1 MSDNVF
7 YSIITIFF
15 MIIYFML
22 LFTVVFDL
30 FRRDMSGWWKALWF
44 LLLLAIPFFSLLVYV
59 IAYGRGMATRNQEMA
74 IAAQKQQADYIRS
87 VADTGSA
94 TDQISKAQEL
104 LNAGAITQDEFNAL
118 KQKALS

>member
-1 MSDNVF
+1 MTDNVF

-44 LLLLAIPFFSLLVYV
+44 LFLLIIPFFSLLIYV
-59 IAYGRGMATRNQEMA
+59 IVYGRGMAHRNQEMA
-74 IAAQKQQADYIRS
+74 LAAQKQQADYIRS
-87 VADTGSA
+87 VADTGTP
-94 TDQISKAQEL
+94 TDQIGKAQEL
-104 LNAGAITQDEFNAL
+104 LNSGAITQDEFNAL

>member
-44 LLLLAIPFFSLLVYV
+44 VFLLVIPFFSLLVYV

-74 IAAQKQQADYIRS
+74 VAAQKQQADYIRT
-87 VADTGSA
+87 VADTGNP
-94 TDQISKAQEL
+94 TDQIAKAQEL
-104 LNAGAITQDEFNAL
+104 LNSGAITQDEFNAL

>member
-87 VADTGSA
+87 VADTGSP

>member
-74 IAAQKQQADYIRS
+74 VAAQKQQADYIRS

-104 LNAGAITQDEFNAL
+104 LNTGAITQDEFNAL

>member
-15 MIIYFML
+15 MIVYFML

-44 LLLLAIPFFSLLVYV
+44 VFLLVIPFFSLLIYV
-59 IAYGRGMATRNQEMA
+59 IAYGRGMAQRNQEMA
-74 IAAQKQQADYIRS
+74 VAAQKQQADYIRS
-87 VADTGSA
+87 VSDTGSA

-104 LNAGAITQDEFNAL
+104 LNSGAITQDEFNAL

>member
-74 IAAQKQQADYIRS
+74 VAAQKQQADYIRS